1 MFSSNPLVCSVCCL
15 SVKLELD
22 RDTDDTGLPV
32 HENCFTKLLLDK
44 RKPRDDR
51 E

>member
-1 MFSSNPLVCSVCCL
+1 MFSSNPLVYSICGL
-15 SVKLELD
+15 PVKLELD
-22 RDTDDTGLPV
+22 RDTDDAGFPV
-32 HENCFTKLLLDK
+32 HENCYTKLLLDK